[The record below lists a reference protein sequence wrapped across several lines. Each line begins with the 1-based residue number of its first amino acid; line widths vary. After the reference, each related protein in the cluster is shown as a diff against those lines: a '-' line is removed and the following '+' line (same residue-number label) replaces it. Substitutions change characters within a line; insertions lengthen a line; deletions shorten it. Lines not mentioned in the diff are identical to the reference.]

1 MNEKS
6 YELIK
11 QVLSQESVYESMKC
25 YLKNFEQL
33 KNCRFV
39 FFGDKGGRIPDYLNV
54 DTGSY
59 TILGVTDK
67 PRILLLDEKRLF
79 EMNVFGK
86 SSYQIDNCISFDTQ
100 VVSYIG
106 RMFASKNKQY
116 YCELYNILLEI
127 LRQKIDYDC
136 LPYLMENSYKLQDDK
151 IKQGVYQSLISY
163 LQFQQY
169 QYNDFLEYPSHIV
182 PINNVIRDVDDLV
195 HRMDFM
201 ANGEAKEYIDVAT
214 TIRILIAKT
223 IQIEFEY
230 RRKGIKY
237 KIDKLIDF
245 VNEEL
250 GIIQEREL
258 IVCYLYL
265 KKGKEVSKFFKGIQK
280 NARNILKKIEG
291 MAWDLTH
298 IRIMELSIQFDIDED
313 KPVCLRSLLT
323 FDNGLRDILKNFPLR
338 AIGFCNGVP
347 VCAFEKNF
355 IDVVDEVDL
364 KEKIISN
371 TAKRKVVFNNLN
383 RKQLLETVEK
393 DLLNSTKN

>member
-1 MNEKS
+1 
-6 YELIK
+6 
-11 QVLSQESVYESMKC
+11 
-25 YLKNFEQL
+25 
-33 KNCRFV
+33 
-39 FFGDKGGRIPDYLNV
+39 
-54 DTGSY
+54 
-59 TILGVTDK
+59 
-67 PRILLLDEKRLF
+67 
-79 EMNVFGK
+79 
-86 SSYQIDNCISFDTQ
+86 
-100 VVSYIG
+100 
-106 RMFASKNKQY
+106 
-116 YCELYNILLEI
+116 
-127 LRQKIDYDC
+127 
-136 LPYLMENSYKLQDDK
+136 MENSYKLQDDK